1 MGNQDAKPKRSAGDA
16 PHGGGGGGGSEDA
29 AGLRE
34 AEGTKKAGGG
44 KKAPGRHGKGGGGG
58 EPGRKKSRSDPRA
71 SVFSNLRIRKTLSK
85 GRGAGGSREDV
96 LDSQALQAGELD
108 SAHSLVTKIPDL
120 SLSADET
127 GLSDTECADPS
138 EVTRPRGPGSAGVG
152 SPAVAEDSETA
163 AGVQDGQRTSS
174 GSDTDLYSFHSA
186 AEQEDLLSDIQQAI
200 RLQQMQQQQQSLSP
214 ESPPASPPSAAPPP
228 GALPGLDRPPPGPG
242 AQAAPSARPDR
253 PPAAE
258 QPAAAALPSPGSAP
272 GERGAADTDEEGEED
287 AFEDAPRGS
296 PGAEWGPAGA
306 GEAPRRPGATREEGA
321 PRPSVSA
328 AASPPCSP
336 ARSPRCSRARPLL
349 APCYVRTTT
358 RQLSSPGPSPAPSPS
373 QSPRVQRRPESS
385 LDRGSGA
392 VAAPAA
398 AAAAPAR
405 KPRAGRSRS
414 ADWTAELGRAP
425 GAGVSAHLAQR
436 GAGGLQDVFAGRTL
450 LEKLFNQQENGP
462 PEEAEKFCSRIIAM
476 GLLLPFGDCFREPCG
491 QDAQSSSAP
500 FDQDQLYTWAAV
512 SQPTHSLDYIE
523 GQFPRR
529 VPAAWPPSKPPD
541 EEHRPKDADT
551 ESQSAVLETPK
562 KYSDAAQQEVCD
574 MKSEGQATVIQ
585 QLEQTIEDLRTKI
598 AELEKQY
605 PAADLEAATSGDTC
619 LRALSLGEKEV
630 GHKRI
635 LQAKS
640 IQTSPTEEGGTLI
653 HPLMGALPE
662 AMSGDS
668 AGLSSPP
675 GPQNKFC
682 AEISLVVS
690 PRRISVQLDAHPSLQ
705 APPPTSPPWSDSQG
719 QASSQPS
726 HPYFHTEFETSH
738 EHSAFPS
745 SENSHDIPTAL
756 PLSPKFSH
764 QMPGL
769 GTVAPPR
776 TPPHVVPEPALPS
789 PPCPSPPPPPGP
801 EMLPPPPLPLPGEGI
816 PSVPPLPTVGIPPA
830 PPLPSVG
837 IPPAPPLPGVGIP
850 PAPPLPGE
858 GIPPAPPLPGVGI
871 PPAPPLSGVGIPP
884 APPLPGVGIPPAPPL
899 PGVGIPPAPP
909 LPGVGIPPAPPLP
922 GVGIPPAPP
931 LPGVGI
937 PPAPPLP
944 GVGIPP
950 APPLPGVGIPPAPPL
965 PGVGIPPAPP
975 LPGVGIPPA
984 PPLPGVGIPPAP
996 PLPGEGIPP
1005 APPLPSMGIPP
1016 VPPLPSEGIP
1026 PAPPPPLPGVRVPPP
1041 LAPPPPLP
1049 PGTGVPPPPPPP
1061 LLPGSGLALPPQA
1074 GSSTT
1079 PTLQACGF
1087 LPPPLPAGLFGFGL
1101 NQDKGSRKQPI
1112 EPCRPMKPL
1121 YWTRIQLHS
1130 KRDSSASLIWEKIE
1144 EPSIDCHEFEELFSK
1159 TTVKERKKPI
1169 SDTIT
1174 KTKAKQ
1180 VVKLLSNKR
1189 SQAVGI
1195 LMSSLHLDMKDIQH
1209 AVVNLDNSVVDLET
1223 LQALYENRA
1232 QSDELEK
1239 IEKHGR
1245 SSKDKENT
1253 KSLDKPEQFLYE
1265 LSLIPN
1271 FSERVFCI
1279 LFQSTFS
1286 ESICSIRRKLELLQK
1301 LCETLKNGSGV
1312 MQVLGLVLAF
1322 GNYMNGGNKTRGQ
1335 ADGFGLDILPK
1346 LKDVKSSDNSRS
1358 LLSYIVSY
1366 YLRNFDEDAGKE
1378 QCVFPLPEPQDL
1390 FQASQM
1396 KFEDFQKDL
1405 RKLKKD
1411 LRACE
1416 VEAGKVYQV
1425 SSKEHI
1431 QPFKENMEQF
1441 IFQAKIDQEAEE
1453 NSLTETHKCFL
1464 ETTAY
1469 FFMRPK
1475 IGEKEVSPNVFF
1487 SIWHEFSSDFKDFWK
1502 KENKLILQE
1511 RVKEA
1516 EEVCRQKK
1524 GKSLYKIKPRHDSGI
1539 KAKISMKT

>member
-16 PHGGGGGGGSEDA
+16 PHGGGGGGSEDA

-242 AQAAPSARPDR
+242 AEAAPSARPDR

-258 QPAAAALPSPGSAP
+258 QPAAAALPSPGSAPGSAP

-296 PGAEWGPAGA
+296 PGAEWGPAA
-306 GEAPRRPGATREEGA
+306 GEAPRRQGATREEGA
-321 PRPSVSA
+321 PRPSVPA

-392 VAAPAA
+392 AAAPAA

-605 PAADLEAATSGDTC
+605 LAADLEAATSGDTC

-630 GHKRI
+630 GHERI

-640 IQTSPTEEGGTLI
+640 IQTSPTEEGGTLT

-662 AMSGDS
+662 ATSGDS

-830 PPLPSVG
+830 PTLPTVGIPPAPPLPSVG

-850 PAPPLPGE
+850 PAPPLP
-858 GIPPAPPLPGVGI
+858 APLPRVGI
-871 PPAPPLSGVGIPP
+871 PPAPLLLS
-884 APPLPGVGIPPAPPL
+884 
-899 PGVGIPPAPP
+899 
-909 LPGVGIPPAPPLP
+909 
-922 GVGIPPAPP
+922 
-931 LPGVGI
+931 
-937 PPAPPLP
+937 
-944 GVGIPP
+944 
-950 APPLPGVGIPPAPPL
+950 
-965 PGVGIPPAPP
+965 
-975 LPGVGIPPA
+975 
-984 PPLPGVGIPPAP
+984 
-996 PLPGEGIPP
+996 EGIPP
-1005 APPLPSMGIPP
+1005 APPLPSVGIPP

-1074 GSSTT
+1074 GSSTS

-1245 SSKDKENT
+1245 SSKDKENA